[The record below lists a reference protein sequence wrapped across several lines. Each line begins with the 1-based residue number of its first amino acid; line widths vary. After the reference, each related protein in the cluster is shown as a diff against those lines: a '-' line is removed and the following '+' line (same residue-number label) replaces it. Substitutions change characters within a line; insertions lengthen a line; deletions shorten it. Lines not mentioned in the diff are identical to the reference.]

1 MQRNLLHI
9 ITFLSA
15 VDKISIMAKAPKEP
29 AERKEKEAAGGSH
42 EGKVSYPAGHWMGLG
57 IAMGI
62 PLGIPIGLLAGFSMD
77 NLGVGM
83 IMGPAFGVA
92 IGTGIGWVLERRHTA
107 EIRAFT
113 PGEKKITKRLGL
125 IGVGALA
132 VGVAMLAYF
141 SLF

>member
-1 MQRNLLHI
+1 MEK
-9 ITFLSA
+9 T
-15 VDKISIMAKAPKEP
+15 PKEP
-29 AERKEKEAAGGSH
+29 AGRKAKEADGGLQ
-42 EGKVSYPAGHWMGLG
+42 EGKASYPAGHWMGLG

-62 PLGIPIGLLAGFSMD
+62 PLGIPIGLLAGFSMGD
-77 NLGVGM
+77 LGVGM

-92 IGTGIGWVLERRHTA
+92 IGTGIGWMFERRHAA

-113 PGEKKITKRLGL
+113 PAEKKITKRLGL